1 MKKAFFEI
9 ETSISHYSDARTLLI
24 ENAPDALKDWTPDE
38 LFSLNH
44 IDDFELCSYF
54 VIDGKTV
61 ITTDASGD
69 IWGVDSLEKFMAG
82 IREECSDS
90 WALEF

>member
-9 ETSISHYSDARTLLI
+9 DSSIAHYSDARTLLI

-44 IDDFELCSYF
+44 VDDFEAISYF

-61 ITTDASGD
+61 IITDAINGD
-69 IWGVDSLEKFMAG
+69 IYGSESLEEFMAG
-82 IREECSDS
+82 IREECSD
-90 WALEF
+90 L